1 MEYNAGG
8 CVAGLS
14 MSSLILTPCSLAFG
28 TLLIRAGI

>member
-1 MEYNAGG
+1 MEHNARD

-14 MSSLILTPCSLAFG
+14 MSSLVFTPCFLAFG